1 MSNESDRYVLVID
14 PDTETHDQI
23 KQVLAP
29 LNIKVLIVESVRE
42 AGSHLKSKALPDVLM
57 CTVTLPD
64 FDGIK
69 FIKRFRTTARFNAI
83 PVLILL
89 DEMDPVKIRDGL
101 KAGADRYM
109 TKIYMGTLPDI
120 VRDLLANGRRI
131 EE

>member
-1 MSNESDRYVLVID
+1 MPNESDRYVLVID
-14 PDTETHDQI
+14 PDTETHEQI

-29 LNIKVLIVESVRE
+29 LGVRILIVESVRE
-42 AGSHLKSKALPDVLM
+42 AGPRLKSDNLPGVLM

-69 FIKRFRTTARFNAI
+69 FIKRFRTTGRFKAI
-83 PVLILL
+83 PILIML
-89 DEMDPVKIRDGL
+89 DEMDPIKIRDGL

-109 TKIYMGTLPDI
+109 TKVYMGTLPDI
-120 VRDLLANGRRI
+120 VRDLLANGRRL